1 MSSRNINIPCQV
13 TISADGSVSIKTVD
27 AQNYTLSA
35 ADATFE
41 GFLRDDLLNA
51 FVVSNGADGEA
62 LRLAVDISGTHQTN
76 FVSSL
81 ARQLEC
87 AVQNGDE
94 NATIAE
100 NDVSGN
106 VNLEM
111 YLANWARDQLLAEL
125 RANGVGAALE
135 GGALENLAFDDF
147 KADLSGGAVDMF
159 EGIRDLSPMLR
170 AVIATQMPNTKF
182 MSYVDVSGHGGAM
195 ETFSSHL
202 PIEGGDSMTFQ
213 FIITQ
218 NYNVTETAENVG
230 ESTANNSNIKTGTKS
245 GIAPLIGHYT
255 VASRTVNIVLKR
267 ASAAARVGLAAAP
280 ADHTDTALTG
290 KQGEVTTA
298 ENQYATDV
306 SASRVAFAL
315 WSTANSYDVS
325 YNVAAKA
332 LTTSST
338 LYVNAVEAQRVALLD
353 ASGQVAG
360 PLYDAAQAA
369 IAKATR
375 AALDLSANIQ
385 TEFDLSGNVQDL
397 FSANGSQTTAA
408 LLTDL
413 QTKNNNVNNSFAAL
427 LARQSE
433 LVKAQALYNRTNE
446 YNEYTQ
452 EEHAAIVEAA
462 NDAETAANSVYAIR
476 FESYSDASGTLG
488 ELIGTL
494 DAADNEKYAADIS
507 QNAAQAAY
515 DAAVADVSGNATAA
529 QQIIISA
536 AASVLAA
543 QQEATAAAGAAL
555 AAARAAHTAVLIS
568 LNGTATQIS
577 SSAVLGAVSG
587 DATVAGL
594 IFHVNAADLAAG
606 KAEAVAGGTAAST
619 VTVAPHHVVAI
630 AEWVSAHAPPS

>member
-27 AQNYTLSA
+27 AQNYTLSQ

-41 GFLRDDLLNA
+41 GFLRDGLLNA

-62 LRLAVDISGTHQTN
+62 LRLAVDISGTHQGA

-81 ARQLEC
+81 ATQLRV

-94 NATIAE
+94 NATITDA
-100 NDVSGN
+100 DVSGN
-106 VNLEM
+106 TNLEM
-111 YLANWARDQLLAEL
+111 YLANWAREQLLAEL

-135 GGALENLAFDDF
+135 GGALENLEFDDF
-147 KADLSGGAVDMF
+147 AADLSGGAVDMF

-202 PIEGGDSMTFQ
+202 PIEAGDSMTFQ

-230 ESTANNSNIKTGTKS
+230 ESTANFSSIKTGTAS

-267 ASAAARVGLAAAP
+267 ADAAANVGLVAAP
-280 ADHTDTALTG
+280 ANHTNGVLDAAI
-290 KQGEVTTA
+290 GEVTTA
-298 ENQYATDV
+298 ENNYAADV
-306 SASRVAFAL
+306 SESRVAFAL
-315 WSTANSYDVS
+315 WNTANSYDVS
-325 YNVAAKA
+325 YNVAVKA

-338 LYVNAVEAQRVALLD
+338 LYVNAVEAQRLALLD

-369 IAKATR
+369 IAKATQ
-375 AALDLSANIQ
+375 AALDLSANIA
-385 TEFDLSGNVQDL
+385 TEIDLS
-397 FSANGSQTTAA
+397 ANFHGLATTNGHTTAE

-413 QTKNNNVNNSFAAL
+413 QTKNNDVNNSFAAL
-427 LARQSE
+427 LNKQSL
-433 LVKAQALYNRTNE
+433 LVKAQAVHNRTNE
-446 YNEYTQ
+446 YNEYKQ
-452 EEHAAIVEAA
+452 EEHAAIEEAA
-462 NDAETAANSVYAIR
+462 ADALTAANSVYAIR
-476 FESYSDASGTLG
+476 FEAYSDASGDLDA
-488 ELIGTL
+488 LIVAL
-494 DAADNEKYAADIS
+494 DAADDEKYVADIS
-507 QNAAQAAY
+507 MNTAQDNY
-515 DAAVADVSGNATAA
+515 DDAVADVSGNASAA
-529 QQIIISA
+529 QQLAISA

-577 SSAVLGAVSG
+577 GSAAPGAVSG

-594 IFHVNAADLAAG
+594 IFHVNAADLAAE
-606 KAEAVAGGTAAST
+606 KAAAVNGGTAAST
-619 VTVAPHHVVAI
+619 VTVAPHLVAAI